1 MNDGIDLKRLKYF
14 VCLADEL
21 HFGRAADR
29 LGISQAPLSQQIKL
43 LEERLGVTLF
53 LRTTRRTQLTQA
65 GETLLRHSRDLIE
78 NFDRAVAHTR
88 ATAGESAG
96 RIVVGGVHVAMSH
109 VIPPI
114 LAEFRAANPA
124 VIVEVAP
131 LGTAEQLR
139 ALERGE
145 IDVAF
150 IRPSERA
157 AFMQMETLSSEGFVA
172 LLPKGHPLAEKS
184 ELSLTDFAGEWM
196 VGYAPVLGAYYSNI
210 VLTELHRAGV
220 IPRTVVQCTHTTAI
234 AAQVASGIG
243 VAIVPSWIVSIQSPY
258 LEFRPV
264 PELPKAI
271 DLAVAWPS
279 RENSLAVLEF
289 VATARRVSAEGRAAG
304 PYPIPSA

>member
-1 MNDGIDLKRLKYF
+1 MNDGIDLRRLRYF

-21 HFGRAADR
+21 HFGRAAER

-43 LEERLGVTLF
+43 LEERLGVSLF
-53 LRTTRRTQLTQA
+53 HRTTRRTQLTKA
-65 GETLLRHSRDLIE
+65 GETLLQHAGDLLE
-78 NFDRAVAHTR
+78 NVDRAVAHTR
-88 ATAGESAG
+88 ASAG
-96 RIVVGGVHVAMSH
+96 DSVGRITVGGIHTAMSH

-114 LAEFRAANPA
+114 MAEFRKTNPA

-131 LGTAEQLR
+131 LGTAEQLNR
-139 ALERGE
+139 LERGG

-150 IRPSERA
+150 VRPSERA

-172 LLPKGHPLAEKS
+172 VLPKGHALAEKT

-210 VLTELHRAGV
+210 VQTELHRAGV
-220 IPRTVVQCTHTTAI
+220 IPRTVIQCTHTTGI

-243 VAIVPSWIVSIQSPY
+243 VAIVPSWIVSVQSPF

-271 DLAVAWPS
+271 DLAIAWRA
-279 RENSLAVLEF
+279 RENSLSVLEF
-289 VATARRVSAEGRAAG
+289 VATARRACAEGKAAW
-304 PYPIPSA
+304 PTP

>member
-21 HFGRAADR
+21 HFGRAAER
-29 LGISQAPLSQQIKL
+29 LGISQAPFSQQIKL
-43 LEERLGVTLF
+43 LEERLGVKLF
-53 LRTTRRTQLTQA
+53 HRTTRRTQLTAA
-65 GETLLRHSRDLIE
+65 GETLLRHAGDLLD
-78 NFDRAVAHTR
+78 NMDRAVAHTR
-88 ATAGESAG
+88 ATAGDSSG

-114 LAEFRAANPA
+114 IAEFRKTNPA

-139 ALERGE
+139 KLEKGE
-145 IDVAF
+145 VDVAF
-150 IRPSERA
+150 IRPSEKA

-172 LLPKGHPLAEKS
+172 VLPKGHKLAEKT
-184 ELSLTDFAGEWM
+184 ELTLQDFAGEWM

-210 VLTELHRAGV
+210 VLTEMHRAGV
-220 IPRTVVQCTHTTAI
+220 IPRTVMQCTHTTAI

-243 VAIVPSWIVSIQSPY
+243 VAIVPSWIISVQSPF

-264 PELPKAI
+264 PELPKAV

-279 RENSLAVLEF
+279 RENSLAVLDF
-289 VATARRVSAEGRAAG
+289 VATARKVCAEGKAAG
-304 PYPIPSA
+304 PLL